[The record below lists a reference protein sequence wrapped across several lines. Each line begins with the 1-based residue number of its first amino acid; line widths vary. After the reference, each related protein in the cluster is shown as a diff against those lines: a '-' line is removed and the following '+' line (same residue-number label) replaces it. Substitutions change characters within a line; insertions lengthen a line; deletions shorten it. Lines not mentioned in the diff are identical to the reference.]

1 MKRFFHAAFLL
12 TLLSVALAPPVLG
25 QDATPAGPI
34 YIVQSGD
41 TLFKIAF
48 EHNSTVEAFTELN
61 NVNNPA
67 LIFVGQQLRIPVDD
81 SLALPPVLPDFITPA
96 LHSDAGPPLAYSVA
110 QGDTLSE
117 IAAEYG
123 LSLNALVDRN
133 QITDA
138 SLLHVG
144 QQIDIPGL
152 EPQVIDAP
160 WPEPVSLLQ
169 LGPGE
174 LLQGQSVRFVV
185 QTTLPAQVHG
195 SFLGSDL
202 HFAADENGLSHFALS
217 GIPLYTA
224 PGFHDL
230 GIIVDD
236 GAAQTAFQWPLEVK
250 AGVFGRQAV
259 TLPPEA
265 LDTLDRDT
273 ENAEIALLH
282 NAIIGNR
289 SGRWFDGLLLRPSAG
304 RVTSRFGTLRSYN
317 QGPYDRIHNG
327 VDFAAATGTPV
338 QAAADGLVV
347 LATELNVRGRSIIL
361 DHGLGVYTG
370 YWHLS
375 EMHVTVGDFVRAG
388 ADIAEVGNSG
398 RSTGAHLHWQLWV
411 NGIAVEPLQ
420 WLRSDFTRL
429 QDSVAAQK

>member
-1 MKRFFHAAFLL
+1 MKRFNYAALLL
-12 TLLSVALAPPVLG
+12 TLLSVALALPALG
-25 QDATPAGPI
+25 QEATLSGPI

-41 TLFKIAF
+41 TLFKIAY
-48 EHNSTVEAFTELN
+48 EHNTTVEAFTELN
-61 NVNNPA
+61 KINNPA
-67 LIFVGQQLRIPVDD
+67 LIFVGQQLRIPVDE
-81 SLALPPVLPDFITPA
+81 SLALPPALPDFITPL
-96 LHSDAGPPLAYSVA
+96 LHPGAGPSLVHSVA
-110 QGDTLSE
+110 RGDTLSE

-123 LSLNALVDRN
+123 LALDDLVVRN

-138 SLLHVG
+138 SLLHVE
-144 QQIDIPGL
+144 QEIHIPGL
-152 EPQVIDAP
+152 EPRLIDAP

-174 LLQGQSVRFVV
+174 LLQGQSVRIIL
-185 QTTLPAQVHG
+185 QTSHPAQVQG

-224 PGFHDL
+224 PGFYDL
-230 GIIVDD
+230 GISVDD
-236 GAAQTAFQWPLEVK
+236 GAALTAFQWPLEVK

-265 LDTLDRDT
+265 LDTLDRDM
-273 ENAEIALLH
+273 ENAEISLLH

-289 SGRWFDGLLLRPSAG
+289 PGRWFDGLLLRPSVG

-327 VDFAAATGTPV
+327 VDFAAATGMPV

-361 DHGLGVYTG
+361 DHGLGVYSG

-375 EMHVTVGDFVRAG
+375 EMHVSVGDFVRAG
-388 ADIAEVGNSG
+388 DDIAAVGNSG

-411 NGIAVEPLQ
+411 NGIAVDPLQ
-420 WLRSDFTRL
+420 WLHADFSRL
-429 QDSVAAQK
+429 QDAAPVQE

>member
-1 MKRFFHAAFLL
+1 MKRFIHAAFLL
-12 TLLSVALAPPVLG
+12 TLLSVCLAPPVLG
-25 QDATPAGPI
+25 QEATPAGPI

-41 TLFKIAF
+41 TLYKIAY

-61 NVNNPA
+61 NINNPA
-67 LIFVGQQLRIPVDD
+67 LIFVGQQLRIPLDD
-81 SLALPPVLPDFITPA
+81 SQPLPPVLPDFISPV
-96 LHSDAGPPLAYSVA
+96 LHPGPGPSLVHSVA
-110 QGDTLSE
+110 RGDTLSE

-123 LSLNALVDRN
+123 LALSALVVRN

-144 QQIDIPGL
+144 QQIHIPGL

-160 WPEPVSLLQ
+160 WPEPVSMLQ

-174 LLQGQSVRFVV
+174 LLQGQSVRIVL
-185 QTTLPAQVHG
+185 QTSYPAQVHG

-202 HFAADENGLSHFALS
+202 YFAADENGLSHFALT

-224 PGFHDL
+224 PGFYDL
-230 GIIVDD
+230 GITVDD
-236 GAAQTAFQWPLEVK
+236 GAAQTAFEWPLEVK

-265 LDTLDRDT
+265 LDTLDRDI

-289 SGRWFDGLLLRPSAG
+289 PGRWFDSLLLRPSAG

-317 QGPYDRIHNG
+317 QGPYDRTHNG

-361 DHGLGVYTG
+361 DHGLGVYSG

-375 EMHVTVGDFVRAG
+375 EMHVSVGDFVRAG
-388 ADIAEVGNSG
+388 DDVAEVGNSG
-398 RSTGAHLHWQLWV
+398 RSTGSHLHWQLWV
-411 NGIAVEPLQ
+411 NGIAVDPLQ
-420 WLRSDFTRL
+420 WLHSDFSRL
-429 QDSVAAQK
+429 QDAVPVQE

>member
-1 MKRFFHAAFLL
+1 MKRLIHAALLL

-41 TLFKIAF
+41 TLFKVAF

-61 NVNNPA
+61 NINNPA
-67 LIFVGQQLRIPVDD
+67 LIFVGQQLRIPVDE
-81 SLALPPVLPDFITPA
+81 SLALPPVLPDFNPPTLPPG
-96 LHSDAGPPLAYSVA
+96 AGPSLVYNVA
-110 QGDTLSE
+110 QADTLSE

-123 LSLNALVDRN
+123 LALSALVDRN

-144 QQIDIPGL
+144 QQIYIPGL

-185 QTTLPAQVHG
+185 QTTLPAQVRG
-195 SFLGSDL
+195 GFLGSDL
-202 HFAADENGLSHFALS
+202 HFVADESQRNHMALT
-217 GIPLYTA
+217 GIPLYTV

-230 GIIVDD
+230 GVTVEA
-236 GAAQTAFQWPLEVK
+236 GTVQTAFQWPLEVK

-273 ENAEIALLH
+273 ENAEIALLQH
-282 NAIIGNR
+282 TIFGNR
-289 SGRWFDGLLLRPSAG
+289 PGRWFDGLLLRPSTG
-304 RVTSRFGTLRSYN
+304 RVTSSFGTLRSYN
-317 QGPYDRIHNG
+317 LGPYDRTHNG

-338 QAAADGLVV
+338 QAVADGLVV
-347 LATELNVRGRSIIL
+347 LANELNVRGRSIVL
-361 DHGLGVYTG
+361 DHGMGVYTG

-375 EMHVTVGDFVRAG
+375 EMHVKVGDFVRAG
-388 ADIAEVGNSG
+388 ADIAAVGNSG

-411 NGIAVEPLQ
+411 NGIAVDPLQ

>member
-1 MKRFFHAAFLL
+1 MKRFIDAALLL
-12 TLLSVALAPPVLG
+12 TLLYVALAPPVLG
-25 QDATPAGPI
+25 QHATPAGPI

-61 NVNNPA
+61 NINNPA
-67 LIFVGQQLRIPVDD
+67 LIFVGQQLRIPVDE
-81 SLALPPVLPDFITPA
+81 SLALPPVLPEFITPT
-96 LHSDAGPPLAYSVA
+96 LPPGAGPSLVYNVA

-123 LSLNALVDRN
+123 LALNALVGKN

-144 QQIDIPGL
+144 QQIYISGL

-160 WPEPVSLLQ
+160 WPEPVSMLQ

-185 QTTLPAQVHG
+185 QTTLPAQVRG
-195 SFLGSDL
+195 GFLGSDL
-202 HFAADENGLSHFALS
+202 HFVADESQHNHVALT
-217 GIPLYTA
+217 GIPLYTV

-230 GIIVDD
+230 GVTVEA
-236 GAAQTAFQWPLEVK
+236 GTVQTAFQWPLEVK

-259 TLPPEA
+259 TLPPEV

-273 ENAEIALLH
+273 ENAEIALLQH
-282 NAIIGNR
+282 TVFGNR
-289 SGRWFDGLLLRPSAG
+289 PGRWFDGLLLRPSTG
-304 RVTSRFGTLRSYN
+304 RVTSSFGTLRSYN
-317 QGPYDRIHNG
+317 QGPYDRTHNG

-338 QAAADGLVV
+338 QAVADGLVV
-347 LATELNVRGRSIIL
+347 LANELNVRGRSIVL
-361 DHGLGVYTG
+361 DHGMGVYTG

-375 EMHVTVGDFVRAG
+375 EMHVKVGDFVRAG
-388 ADIAEVGNSG
+388 ADIAAVGNSG

>member
-1 MKRFFHAAFLL
+1 MKRLIHAALLL

-41 TLFKIAF
+41 TLFKVAF

-61 NVNNPA
+61 NINNPA
-67 LIFVGQQLRIPVDD
+67 LIFVGQQLRIPVDE
-81 SLALPPVLPDFITPA
+81 SLALPPVLPDFIPPHASSRRRAFPGVQRGSGRHAIRNRCRIRTRLECFGRQKPDYGRVSA
-96 LHSDAGPPLAYSVA
+96 ACRAADLH
-110 QGDTLSE
+110 T
-117 IAAEYG
+117 
-123 LSLNALVDRN
+123 
-133 QITDA
+133 
-138 SLLHVG
+138 
-144 QQIDIPGL
+144 GL

-185 QTTLPAQVHG
+185 QTTLPAQVRG
-195 SFLGSDL
+195 GFLGSDL
-202 HFAADENGLSHFALS
+202 HFVADESQRNHMALT

-230 GIIVDD
+230 GVTVEA
-236 GAAQTAFQWPLEVK
+236 GTVQTAFQWPLEVK

-259 TLPPEA
+259 TLPPEV

-273 ENAEIALLH
+273 ENAEIALLQH
-282 NAIIGNR
+282 TVFGNR
-289 SGRWFDGLLLRPSAG
+289 PGRWFDGLLLRPSIG
-304 RVTSRFGTLRSYN
+304 RVTSSFGTLRSYN
-317 QGPYDRIHNG
+317 LGPYDRTHNG

-338 QAAADGLVV
+338 QAVADGLVV
-347 LATELNVRGRSIIL
+347 LANELNVRGRSIVL
-361 DHGLGVYTG
+361 DHGMGVYTG

-375 EMHVTVGDFVRAG
+375 EMHVKVGDFVRAG
-388 ADIAEVGNSG
+388 ADIAAVGNSG

-411 NGIAVEPLQ
+411 NGIAVDPLQ

>member
-1 MKRFFHAAFLL
+1 MMRFNCAALLL
-12 TLLSVALAPPVLG
+12 TLLSVALAQPALG
-25 QDATPAGPI
+25 QEAASPGPL

-41 TLFKIAF
+41 TLFKIAH
-48 EHNSTVEAFTELN
+48 EHNSSVEAFTELN
-61 NVNNPA
+61 NINNPS
-67 LIFVGQQLRIPVDD
+67 LIFVGQQLRIPVDET
-81 SLALPPVLPDFITPA
+81 LALPPALPDFITPV
-96 LHSDAGPPLAYSVA
+96 LHSGSGLFLVHNVA
-110 QGDTLSE
+110 RGDTLSE

-123 LSLNALVDRN
+123 LALNDLAARN

-144 QQIDIPGL
+144 QEIHIPGL
-152 EPQVIDAP
+152 EPQTIDAP
-160 WPEPVSLLQ
+160 WPEPVSMLQ

-174 LLQGQSVRFVV
+174 LLQGQSVRIVL
-185 QTTLPAQVHG
+185 QTSRPALVHG

-202 HFAADENGLSHFALS
+202 HFAADIDGLSHFALS

-230 GIIVDD
+230 GITVDD
-236 GAAQTAFQWPLEVK
+236 GATQTAFRWPLEVK
-250 AGVFGRQAV
+250 AGVFGRQAL

-265 LDTLDRDT
+265 LDTLDRDM
-273 ENAEIALLH
+273 ENAEIALVH
-282 NAIIGNR
+282 NAIVGNR
-289 SGRWFDGLLLRPSAG
+289 PGRWFDGLLLRPSVG

-317 QGPYDRIHNG
+317 QGPYDRTHNG

-361 DHGLGVYTG
+361 DHGLGVYSG

-375 EMHVTVGDFVRAG
+375 EMHVSIGDFVRAG
-388 ADIAEVGNSG
+388 DDIAEVGNSG

-411 NGIAVEPLQ
+411 NEIAVDPLQ
-420 WLRSDFTRL
+420 WLHSDFSRL
-429 QDSVAAQK
+429 QDAAPVQE